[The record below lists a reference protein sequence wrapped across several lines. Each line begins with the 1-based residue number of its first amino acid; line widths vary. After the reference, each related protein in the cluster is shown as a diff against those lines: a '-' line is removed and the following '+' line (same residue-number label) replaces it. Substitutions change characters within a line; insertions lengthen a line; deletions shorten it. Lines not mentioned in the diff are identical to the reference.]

1 MDVWDI
7 AFLLVRLV
15 HGIAAAIWVGGG
27 LVMLLVIAPR
37 SGSIDSEGATSLSS
51 AVARRF
57 GRFFGGAIGVFII
70 TGGVMT
76 FERLAQP
83 GLTSAYGLILGL
95 KIALAFLAF
104 GLVWRGGAFL
114 DGWEARPIS
123 SLVTRM
129 RTSRAGLAVITGVV
143 IYALSALLGF
153 LFERNLSG

>member
-1 MDVWDI
+1 
-7 AFLLVRLV
+7 
-15 HGIAAAIWVGGG
+15 
-27 LVMLLVIAPR
+27 MLLVMVPR
-37 SGSIDSEGATSLSS
+37 SGSTDSEGATSRS
-51 AVARRF
+51 AAVLDRF
-57 GRFFGGAIGVFII
+57 GRYFGGAIGVFII

-83 GLTSAYGLILGL
+83 GLTAAYGLVLGV

-114 DGWEARPIS
+114 DGWEARPIN
-123 SLVTRM
+123 SLVTRL

-143 IYALSALLGF
+143 IYALSAVLGF